1 MDQSDHL
8 TGISF
13 WTLFQI
19 NKQLFQIKN
28 NKFETVAK
36 MTDMKRRLEAFESFD
51 GCKREAGEEVVK
63 FLARWEASWS
73 KCKQT
78 GTKQRQKIKDN
89 KLKDKRQKTKNK
101 RRKQRQKTK
110 KKHRPRARQRH
121 PGQNASFSSSDK
133 DKDPPMRYPHSHQ
146 LPILSPIIPHHLIN
160 HQHHQDLLHSQF
172 VLVFRSSDRR
182 GGGRIEA
189 GAEHGFA

>member
-19 NKQLFQIKN
+19 NKQSFQIKN

-36 MTDMKRRLEAFESFD
+36 MTDMQRRLEAFESFD

-110 KKHRPRARQRH
+110 KKKQTKSKTKTSWSKCKLLFIRQRST
-121 PGQNASFSSSDK
+121 NA
-133 DKDPPMRYPHSHQ
+133 
-146 LPILSPIIPHHLIN
+146 LPTQSPIIPHHLIN

-172 VLVFRSSDRR
+172 VLVFRSSDWR